1 MGRLAAICAVIGI
14 LGVLPIAGIPLRL
27 GKGLLG
33 EWALA
38 VLATWLLPN
47 RWLRAAVWWALI
59 GVILKPNQP
68 AFVAFHLLVLGCLSI
83 ATLSQ
88 LSLNQLSTLCR
99 TLRWIALIQMG
110 WMLVQGAGMDRFFQA
125 VEGVPSTIMVGLMDN
140 TTHAGAVLAILS
152 PLFCTGWWWLWVPL
166 VAFLTFS
173 TGSEGAML
181 VLVLVLAWQWWRAV
195 DQSKRAELVL
205 CVFVP
210 GLVAVGMLV
219 GQKILHELLVR
230 GLVWARALELTLFT
244 WWTTIFGWGIGQFK
258 PAFRGIMKQ
267 DPAMAGLEWT
277 SAHNEYIEA
286 LFCFG
291 IVGAVLWL
299 GFIWSVLERLPKV
312 SPVYPMLVAW
322 LLVAAFQPALH
333 ISPLGVL
340 GVLLAGS
347 AMAVSRHERCR

>member
-1 MGRLAAICAVIGI
+1 MGRLAAICAVVGI

-59 GVILKPNQP
+59 GVITKPNQP
-68 AFVAFHLLVLGCLSI
+68 AFVSFHLLVLGCLSI
-83 ATLSQ
+83 ATLSRLTTSQ
-88 LSLNQLSTLCR
+88 LDTLLR
-99 TLRWIALIQMG
+99 TLRWVALIQMG
-110 WMLVQGAGMDRFFQA
+110 WMLVQGAGLDFIFQA
-125 VEGVPSTIMVGLMDN
+125 MPGAPKNIMVGLMDN
-140 TTHAGAVLAILS
+140 TTHAGALLAILS

-166 VAFLTFS
+166 LAFLTFS
-173 TGSEGAML
+173 TGSEGAL
-181 VLVLVLAWQWWRAV
+181 IVLAVLLIYHAWQRQGQAEDRLAMACWGIPMVLGGCVWLWPKL
-195 DQSKRAELVL
+195 SAELL
-205 CVFVP
+205 
-210 GLVAVGMLV
+210 
-219 GQKILHELLVR
+219 IR

-258 PAFRGIMKQ
+258 PAFRGIAKT
-267 DPAMAGLEWT
+267 DPAFTGLEWA

-291 IVGAVLWL
+291 IVGAILWL
-299 GFIWSVLERLPKV
+299 GYLWSVLERMPRTSV
-312 SPVYPMLVAW
+312 VFPMLVAW

-333 ISPLGVL
+333 VSPLGVL

-347 AMAVSRHERCR
+347 AMAVGRHEL